1 MKISE
6 EIEMKISRL
15 PAGFYD
21 ELNDFID
28 FLLEKK
34 GKAMRGGVLNQNW
47 TGCLSEQ
54 KRHYAAIELQKKAF
68 ERKK

>member
-6 EIEMKISRL
+6 EIELKISRL
-15 PAGFYD
+15 PSGFYD

-34 GKAMRGGVLNQNW
+34 GKTMRGGVLNQNW
-47 TGCLSEQ
+47 AGCLSEL
-54 KRHYAAIELQKKAF
+54 KRHYTSLELQKKAF